1 MITNSELTLY
11 HKTIDKVDKM
21 EKWERIN
28 FKYVWWFG
36 GKNAGIKKGYVNAND
51 VDIRIPYNKNNID
64 INKISIG
71 DILVKGNLSLDIIEQ
86 KDLKKY
92 DVYNI
97 VSISNNDFG
106 NNKHIHIGG
115 K

>member
-11 HKTIDKVDKM
+11 HKTIDKIEKC
-21 EKWERIN
+21 EKWERIV

-36 GKNAGIKKGYVNAND
+36 GKNAGLNKGYVNAND
-51 VDIRIPYNKNNID
+51 VDIRIPYNKNKID
-64 INKISIG
+64 IDKICVG
-71 DILVKGNLSLDIIEQ
+71 DILVKGNVNIEIETQ

-92 DVYNI
+92 NTYNI

-106 NNKHIHIGG
+106 NNKHIHLGG